1 MRCSGLLVGLT
12 LVGLVFPV
20 GSRAQETAD
29 DRPGVAVFP
38 FENGGSFGEGSMDLQ
53 PLTVGLQQMLLT
65 ELQRNTDLRIVER
78 THLRGI
84 LDEIGLGE
92 TDRVDAATA
101 ARAGRIVGA
110 RYAIAG
116 TFMDWNGEF
125 RLDCRVF
132 SVETTEILGT
142 ESVQADADE
151 LYGLVVQMAGRVMKD
166 VQLEPLDTDV
176 VDQLMEREL
185 PVEAAIALSRAE
197 IFWDRGDSRR
207 AIELYQQVV
216 NDFPDYTEARERLET
231 FRSAS

>member
-1 MRCSGLLVGLT
+1 MTRLLASALAVALLPAGA
-12 LVGLVFPV
+12 G
-20 GSRAQETAD
+20 AQEPMD

-38 FENGGSFGEGSMDLQ
+38 FENGGSFGEASLDLE

-65 ELQRNTDLRIVER
+65 ELQRNSGLRIVER

-101 ARAGRIVGA
+101 ARAGQLVGA

-116 TFMDWNGEF
+116 SFVDWNGEF

-132 SVETTEILGT
+132 SVETSEILGT
-142 ESVQADADE
+142 ESVQAETSE
-151 LYGLVVQMAGRVMKD
+151 LYGIVVQMAGRVMRGIE
-166 VQLEPLDTDV
+166 LEPLETEV
-176 VDQLMEREL
+176 VEELMDREL
-185 PVEAAIALSRAE
+185 PVDAAIMLSRAE
-197 IFWDRGDSRR
+197 IFWDRGEHER

-216 NDFPDYTEARERLET
+216 DDFPEYAEARTRLET
-231 FRSAS
+231 FRAAG